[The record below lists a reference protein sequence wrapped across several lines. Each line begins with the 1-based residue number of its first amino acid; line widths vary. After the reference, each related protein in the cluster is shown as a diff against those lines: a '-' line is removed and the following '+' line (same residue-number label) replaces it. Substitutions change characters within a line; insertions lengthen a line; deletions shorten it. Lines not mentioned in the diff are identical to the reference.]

1 MIRRPPRSTRTDT
14 RFPYTTLCR
23 SVEKRRRVAAVRRDA
38 GERRRQQGA
47 GRRPFFHRRLGRG
60 IGRRHLCES
69 GNKTDRSKQQ
79 RAKHATMKAR
89 THRLR
94 RPFHLPHGHIIPIS
108 GLPCPAG
115 GRSIA
120 PLLVVLPSQKTRT
133 IDPVFLAALLVLVL
147 RRTKPEP

>member
-1 MIRRPPRSTRTDT
+1 MYYLVFHFFFFFNQKTAYEMRISDWSSDVCSSD
-14 RFPYTTLCR
+14 L
-23 SVEKRRRVAAVRRDA
+23 VAAVRRDA

-47 GRRPFFHRRLGRG
+47 CRRPFFHRRLGRG

-94 RPFHLPHGHIIPIS
+94 RTFHLPHGHIIPIS

-120 PLLVVLPSQKTRT
+120 PLLVVLPSQKTRN
-133 IDPVFLAALLVLVL
+133 IDPVALAPLS
-147 RRTKPEP
+147 